1 MEKSLFKPF
10 ITLIILMSITLY
22 ALTTA
27 VSVELNKTPGV
38 IMSLP
43 EEVGGWVGNE
53 LRFCHN
59 PETCAKDY
67 KDASYYVRDLDF
79 PDICPN
85 GGDRLFNCSRAE
97 EQLPPDTEFVK
108 SAFTN
113 ETGTRLHTSIVLS
126 GTARD
131 SIHRPQRCLRVKI
144 L

>member
-27 VSVELNKTPGV
+27 VSVELNNTPGV

-43 EEVGGWVGNE
+43 EEVGSWVGNE

-85 GGDRLFNCSRAE
+85 GGDRLFNCSRA
-97 EQLPPDTEFVK
+97 
-108 SAFTN
+108 
-113 ETGTRLHTSIVLS
+113 
-126 GTARD
+126 D
-131 SIHRPQRCLRVKI
+131 SY
-144 L
+144 